1 MNDYL
6 VIIPT
11 YNEKQSLPGLVREIL
26 GREGFDVLVVDD
38 ASPDGTAAT
47 VKELFADEP
56 RVFLLEREGRQGLG
70 TAYIAGFKWGLSGS
84 YSYFIEM
91 DADGSHDPA
100 SLTAFREEMEKGFD
114 LVIGSRYMGG
124 TISVV
129 GWDFHRLLLSKFGT
143 FYASRILGIRMT
155 DMTSG
160 FRCYS
165 RRALEAIELDRVLSN
180 GYSFQIEMLYLVFKR
195 GFRAGEI
202 SITFYERRTGSSKM
216 NNSIVREAAILPWR
230 LRFAE
235 AREYVLRRF
244 IPKRG

>member
-1 MNDYL
+1 MNEYL

-11 YNEKQSLPGLVREIL
+11 YNEKQNLPGLVREIL
-26 GREGFDVLVVDD
+26 GFRGFDVLVVDD
-38 ASPDGTAAT
+38 ASPDGTADA

-56 RVFLLEREGRQGLG
+56 RVSLLEREGRQGLG
-70 TAYIAGFKWGLSGS
+70 TAYIAGFKWGLSRT

-91 DADGSHDPA
+91 DADGSHDPS
-100 SLTAFREEMEKGFD
+100 SLPAFREEMEKGFD
-114 LVIGSRYMGG
+114 LVIGSRYVGG

-165 RRALEAIELDRVLSN
+165 RRALEAIGLDRVMSN
-180 GYSFQIEMLYLVFKR
+180 GYSFQIEMLYLVTRKGFKV
-195 GFRAGEI
+195 GEI
-202 SITFYERRTGSSKM
+202 SIIFYERRTGSSKM
-216 NNSIVREAAILPWR
+216 NNSIVREAAMLPWR

-235 AREYVLRRF
+235 AREYVSRRLLG
-244 IPKRG
+244 KGR